1 MRDFNSILLLH
12 SLRVAL
18 DSLNRNPE
26 LDQQYSGIVELK
38 RILRQEIE
46 SLEPRFDSVET
57 EKAPDDDPIR
67 LNWII
72 ISSLCLSMIFSE
84 NRRALFRIML

>member
-46 SLEPRFDSVET
+46 SLEPQVKSAMERMPEPSVGVP
-57 EKAPDDDPIR
+57 A
-67 LNWII
+67 
-72 ISSLCLSMIFSE
+72 
-84 NRRALFRIML
+84 

>member
-46 SLEPRFDSVET
+46 SLEPQVKSAMEHMPEPSVGVP
-57 EKAPDDDPIR
+57 A
-67 LNWII
+67 
-72 ISSLCLSMIFSE
+72 
-84 NRRALFRIML
+84 

>member
-18 DSLNRNPE
+18 DSLNQDPD

-38 RILRQEIE
+38 RTLPQEIE
-46 SLEPRFDSVET
+46 SLEPQVKSAMERMPEPSVGVP
-57 EKAPDDDPIR
+57 A
-67 LNWII
+67 
-72 ISSLCLSMIFSE
+72 
-84 NRRALFRIML
+84 